1 MQRESIRDEE
11 PMVDTWA
18 EMKKVMRKRYV
29 PSSFDMDLKLKLQ
42 ILSQGSKGVDEYY
55 KEMEILI
62 I

>member
-1 MQRESIRDEE
+1 
-11 PMVDTWA
+11 MVDTWV